1 MLYEA
6 ENGKLERGTETPF
19 CAPQVLG
26 NRALLCTYLLF
37 IANKKA

>member
-6 ENGKLERGTETPF
+6 ENGKMEWGKEPHF